1 MVFSMEKKKHL
12 LPENRSKMIEKMM
25 LSRVLLLLSI
35 VLELVLSRSPI
46 TQHYKLRLGA
56 INNTLL
62 IHNST
67 AQFDSILLSCVCV
80 CVNFLLIMIR
90 RKRFSV
96 FVLCF

>member
-1 MVFSMEKKKHL
+1 
-12 LPENRSKMIEKMM
+12 MM

-35 VLELVLSRSPI
+35 ALELVLGRSPI

-67 AQFDSILLSCVCV
+67 AQFVSILLSFAELCVQCV
-80 CVNFLLIMIR
+80 LTFCL
-90 RKRFSV
+90 S
-96 FVLCF
+96 